1 MIRKHWQ
8 SIYNTKLHG
17 NLTEEYV
24 IQFKSGIIINV
35 NVSIKNIIYVKK
47 IGKNGKYLANIM
59 DDLIVII

>member
-1 MIRKHWQ
+1 MIRNHWQ

-24 IQFKSGIIINV
+24 IQFKSGIMINV

>member
-1 MIRKHWQ
+1 M
-8 SIYNTKLHG
+8 
-17 NLTEEYV
+17 
-24 IQFKSGIIINV
+24 INV